1 MLDVVLLGTGG
12 MMPMPNRFLSSM
24 MLRVNGRLV
33 LVDCGEG
40 TQVSLKNV
48 GWGFK
53 HIDAILFTHYHADH
67 ISGLPGMLLAIA
79 NAGRTEPLALFGPKG
94 LMYVVEGLRRIA
106 QELPFLIEYYEL
118 AKPDDGA
125 YQVAGLEMAFLPVE
139 HSVPC
144 LAYQF
149 LLRRQGRFDAEKAKA
164 LGLPRQYWSKL
175 QRGDAVVLDGKTY
188 TKAMVLGEE
197 RKGLK
202 LTYCTDSRPTKL
214 LSAFA
219 KDSDLFVCEGMY
231 GEEEKLPKALQN
243 KHMLFREAAQL
254 AKEAQ
259 AKRLWL
265 THFSPAL
272 KEPEAYLEA
281 AQAVFAPTE
290 LGFDGK
296 TETLL
301 FLQEAEPFG

>member
-53 HIDAILFTHYHADH
+53 NIDAILFTHYHADH

-118 AKPDDGA
+118 SKPESET
-125 YQVAGLEMAFLPVE
+125 YQVAGMELSFLPVE

-144 LAYQF
+144 LAYRF
-149 LLRRQGRFDAEKAKA
+149 SLRRQGRFDADKAKA
-164 LGLPRQYWSKL
+164 LGLPRQYWSCL
-175 QRGDAVVLDGKTY
+175 QRGDTVEYNGKTFCRE
-188 TKAMVLGEE
+188 MVLGKE
-197 RKGLK
+197 RAGIR
-202 LTYCTDSRPTKL
+202 LTYCTDSRPTEEL
-214 LSAFA
+214 VDFA
-219 KDSDLFVCEGMY
+219 AGSDLFVCEGMY

-243 KHMLFREAAQL
+243 KHMLFREAAQM
-254 AKEAQ
+254 AKDAGV
-259 AKRLWL
+259 KRLWL

-272 KEPEAYLEA
+272 KEPELFLDQAE
-281 AQAVFAPTE
+281 AVFAQAE

-296 TETLL
+296 TDTLL
-301 FLQEAEPFG
+301 FPQEG

>member
-53 HIDAILFTHYHADH
+53 NIDAILFTHYHADH

-94 LMYVVEGLRRIA
+94 LMYVVDGLRRIA
-106 QELPFLIEYYEL
+106 QELPFLIEFYEL
-118 AKPDDGA
+118 GKPDNDS

-149 LLRRQGRFDAEKAKA
+149 SLRRQGRFDAEKAKA

-175 QRGDAVVLDGKTY
+175 QRGDEVEVNGKTY
-188 TKAMVLGEE
+188 TKEMVLGEE

-202 LTYCTDSRPTKL
+202 LTYCTDSRPTPQL
-214 LSAFA
+214 PHFA
-219 KDSDLFVCEGMY
+219 QNSDLFVCEGMY

-254 AKEAQ
+254 AKEAN

-272 KEPEAYLEA
+272 KEPELYLDT
-281 AQAVFAPTE
+281 AQAVFSTTE

-296 TETLL
+296 MDTLL
-301 FLQEAEPFG
+301 FCQEG